1 MVVLSLRFRGDWE
14 GVEWDEV
21 SVGFTGLG
29 VGVVWPITEVVLSD
43 LAASPPNAGT
53 LDDPNPVKLEN
64 GDAPLPVS
72 DDAVVVVAPNT
83 GLLKEKIDPPPI

>member
-43 LAASPPNAGT
+43 LVASPPNAGT

-64 GDAPLPVS
+64 GDAPLAVS

>member
-29 VGVVWPITEVVLSD
+29 VGVVWPITYNSKSKIMVMPGFHKHIHILKVTFKKILKTF
-43 LAASPPNAGT
+43 SPN
-53 LDDPNPVKLEN
+53 
-64 GDAPLPVS
+64 
-72 DDAVVVVAPNT
+72 
-83 GLLKEKIDPPPI
+83 